1 MLQNHRG
8 AVAIPYRQR
17 IVHVPTIGKAENPQP
32 VVRVKPGAFYGVTP
46 TRELLLRNR
55 FPISDISPSVVMHGA
70 GAEQLGN
77 VLSLV
82 EEGVYVLQFYYTDSC
97 DFYLFAAFRS
107 IGLPRR
113 KCTNAVSRPSTTWS
127 C

>member
-1 MLQNHRG
+1 M
-8 AVAIPYRQR
+8 VAEKMA
-17 IVHVPTIGKAENPQP
+17 IVRSASPLISRLIHEALEHNEP
-32 VVRVKPGAFYGVTP
+32 VDAFRLIDGSKSLS

-55 FPISDISPSVVMHGA
+55 FPISGISSSVVMHGV

-77 VLSLV
+77 VLILV
-82 EEGVYVLQFYYTDSC
+82 EKGVYVLQFYYTDSC